1 MQREA
6 DYLGSKP
13 KPEEIAAGVKR
24 FKKYGSYPQIRT
36 IMKAHGLTS
45 EQVQDL
51 EYSDAFTILRYEK
64 EVIDYTEKLQ
74 KIYATK

>member
-1 MQREA
+1 
-6 DYLGSKP
+6 
-13 KPEEIAAGVKR
+13 
-24 FKKYGSYPQIRT
+24 
-36 IMKAHGLTS
+36 MKAHGLTS